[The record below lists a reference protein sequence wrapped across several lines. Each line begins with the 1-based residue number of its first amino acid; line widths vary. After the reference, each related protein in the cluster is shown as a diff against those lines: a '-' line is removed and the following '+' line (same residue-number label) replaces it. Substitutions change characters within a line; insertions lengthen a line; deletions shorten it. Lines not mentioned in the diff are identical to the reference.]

1 MICSRGTFAVVISF
15 EYNVFVTQPPVLSA
29 RPGSDVEGKSGS
41 KDRTGAVEIVVI
53 PSVIVLR

>member
-15 EYNVFVTQPPVLSA
+15 ECNVFVTKPPVLSA

-41 KDRTGAVEIVVI
+41 KDSAGAVKRVVI